1 VTIPKWTASGDLFE
15 GCNCNLICPCHIAFR
30 QNSTNGNCD
39 GAWGIHV
46 EKGIYGSIDIS
57 GLNAMVIA
65 HSPGPSMFDG
75 NWETVIYIDD
85 QSNTNQEDALK
96 SILSGSGG
104 GPWSKLARFYAN
116 SSPIAIEKTSF
127 NYTKTQKTRALS
139 AGESANLLVEAL
151 TSADDQNVTLSNLF
165 NVIHGPLHTVGKS
178 NLDIESHGLQWSNRG
193 KHGLFSQFEWSG
205 P

>member
-1 VTIPKWTASGDLFE
+1 MTAPDWTASGDLFE
-15 GCNCNLICPCHIAFR
+15 GCNCDLICPCHIAFR

-39 GAWGIHV
+39 GAWGIHIDTGV
-46 EKGIYGSIDIS
+46 YGSIDIS

-75 NWETVIYIDD
+75 NWKTIIYIDKKSD
-85 QSNTNQEDALK
+85 ENQERALK

-104 GPWSKLARFYAN
+104 GPWSKLARFYVN
-116 SSPIAIEKTSF
+116 STPLAIEKISF
-127 NYTKTQKTRALS
+127 NYTKTGKTRNLS
-139 AGESANLLVEAL
+139 AGDSASLQVEAI
-151 TSADDQNVTLSNLF
+151 TSVGDQNVTLSNLF

-178 NLDIESHGLQWSNRG
+178 NLDIDSNGLQWSNRG
-193 KHGLFSQFEWSG
+193 KHGLFSQFKWSG